1 MINKIWRQRKL
12 EKKLNSFKHVQKKKT
27 FKNYNLKKEPT
38 AMHCISF
45 GLKVRQ
51 KVNIG
56 GKPLTK
62 RVVTENFK
70 LSKLSNFLNV
80 YSKYTLVQAE
90 NFKNSTR
97 KTCAKNSIQLQL
109 LTETMTPIK
118 NHLFSSY
125 AKFSEKLLF
134 LIPWYAH
141 LRVRISG

>member
-1 MINKIWRQRKL
+1 
-12 EKKLNSFKHVQKKKT
+12 
-27 FKNYNLKKEPT
+27 
-38 AMHCISF
+38 MHCISF
-45 GLKVRQ
+45 SLKVRQ

-97 KTCAKNSIQLQL
+97 KICAKNSIHLQL

-134 LIPWYAH
+134 LIP
-141 LRVRISG
+141 